1 MGVVKDFMNSRAAS
15 PTPGKWCAG
24 FSACKNYAIQN
35 NIPLI
40 TAWISDDGCS
50 YCCRFAKAS
59 TSAKFTNW
67 MKTTGY
73 IFWLGCEYGKGEDGP
88 RGAGYKWCYGV
99 DGSHGHYPGCRI
111 YWESNGKLNVN
122 KGKNGDILAKNNAA
136 DLQAQK
142 NIDVF
147 SDLLKDFQPTPP
159 EPPKYSITFNPNGG
173 TLTSGMTKTVTQ
185 NTAIGEL
192 PIPVRSGWTFNGWF
206 TAVSGG
212 IQINIA
218 TVVTANA
225 TYYAHW
231 TEIPITPPTPDP
243 PSPDPGQPQPPP
255 IPGQPLKTMFGL
267 CRDCTIITKDNKILE
282 YSAAAQKITLVGDYN
297 PNEFLAIS
305 TKIT

>member
-1 MGVVKDFMNSRAAS
+1 MGAVKDFMNSRAAS
-15 PTPGKWCAG
+15 PTPGKWCAS

-40 TAWISDDGCS
+40 TAWISDDGCG
-50 YCCRFAKAS
+50 YCRRFAEAS
-59 TSAKFTNW
+59 TSAKFKNW

-73 IFWLGCEYGKGEDGP
+73 IFWLGCEYCKGEDGEY
-88 RGAGYKWCYGV
+88 GAGYKWCYGIA
-99 DGSHGHYPGCRI
+99 GSGGHYPRRSI
-111 YWESNGKLNVN
+111 YWESNGKVN
-122 KGKNGDILAKNNAA
+122 DNKFRNGDILAGETLGKDTVNK
-136 DLQAQK
+136 QAQK

-147 SDLLKDFQPTPP
+147 SNLLKDFQPTPP

-173 TLTSGMTKTVTQ
+173 TLTSGITKTVTQ

-206 TAVSGG
+206 TAMSGG
-212 IQINIA
+212 TQINIA

-231 TEIPITPPTPDP
+231 TEIQITSFT
-243 PSPDPGQPQPPP
+243 PDPGQPQPPP
-255 IPGQPLKTMFGL
+255 MPGQPLKTMFGL
-267 CRDCTIITKDNKILE
+267 CRDCTIITKDNKILQ
-282 YSAAAQKITLVGDYN
+282 YSAAAQKITLIGDYN

>member
-1 MGVVKDFMNSRAAS
+1 MGAVKDFMNSRVAS

-40 TAWISDDGCS
+40 TAWISDDFCS
-50 YCCRFAKAS
+50 YCRCFAEAS
-59 TSAKFTNW
+59 TSTKFTNW

-73 IFWLGCEYGKGEDGP
+73 IFWLGCEYGKGEDGTG
-88 RGAGYKWCYGV
+88 GAGKKWCYGIS
-99 DGSHGHYPGCRI
+99 GSGGHYPGCRI
-111 YWESNGKLNVN
+111 YWESNGKVNVN
-122 KGKNGDILAKNNAA
+122 KFRNGDVLARETLGKDTVNK
-136 DLQAQK
+136 QAQK

-147 SDLLKDFQPTPP
+147 SNLLKDFQPTPP

-173 TLTSGMTKTVTQ
+173 VLTSGMTKTVIQ
-185 NTAIGEL
+185 NTTIGEL

-212 IQINIA
+212 TQINIA

-231 TEIPITPPTPDP
+231 TEIPITLST
-243 PSPDPGQPQPPP
+243 PSPGRSQPPP
-255 IPGQPLKTMFGL
+255 MPGQPLKTMFGL
-267 CRDCTIITKDNKILE
+267 CQDCTIITKDNKILQ
-282 YSAAAQKITLVGDYN
+282 YSAAAQKITLISDYN